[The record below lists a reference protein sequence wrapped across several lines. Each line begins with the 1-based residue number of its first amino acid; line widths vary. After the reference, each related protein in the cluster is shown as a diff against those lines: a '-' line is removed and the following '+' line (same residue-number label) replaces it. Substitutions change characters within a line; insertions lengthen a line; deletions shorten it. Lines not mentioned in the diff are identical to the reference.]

1 MPEKNLGVWGETPTI
16 KHASQTPIFVGMED
30 LFSVGA
36 VKVKG
41 AIRFYTVRSSQK
53 EACEKELAQQGMS
66 VMVWGEDDTE
76 HAAMARAM
84 QLVALQ
90 MADRSK

>member
-1 MPEKNLGVWGETPTI
+1 
-16 KHASQTPIFVGMED
+16 MEE

-36 VKVKG
+36 VKVEG

-53 EACEKELAQQGMS
+53 VACEKELAAQGMS
-66 VMVWGEDDTE
+66 VMVWGEADTE
-76 HAAMARAM
+76 HTAMGKAM

>member
-1 MPEKNLGVWGETPTI
+1 
-16 KHASQTPIFVGMED
+16 MED

-41 AIRFYTVRSSQK
+41 AIRFYTARSSQK

-66 VMVWGEDDTE
+66 VMVWGEDATE

>member
-1 MPEKNLGVWGETPTI
+1 
-16 KHASQTPIFVGMED
+16 MED

-36 VKVKG
+36 VKVEG

-53 EACEKELAQQGMS
+53 AACEKELAKQGMT
-66 VMVWGEDDTE
+66 VMVWGEADTE
-76 HAAMARAM
+76 HAAMGRAM
-84 QLVALQ
+84 QLTALQ